1 MGASVHTLSTPGTSN
16 ELHLQLRCSCLL
28 WCESICYWCHPLIIF
43 HSCFQY
49 PAFFFM
55 RVCFHLL
62 CALICV
68 HVCANIGCANTS
80 ARPRVCR
87 PLYYMFVLLCGR
99 SSLDVSLSETRDLIQ
114 ISESRSNSDYTLSVL
129 VDAVSN
135 NDKRNK
141 TLFWATGEKNKVPI
155 ITNNTITRWCWNVNY
170 VV

>member
-1 MGASVHTLSTPGTSN
+1 M
-16 ELHLQLRCSCLL
+16 
-28 WCESICYWCHPLIIF
+28 
-43 HSCFQY
+43 
-49 PAFFFM
+49 
-55 RVCFHLL
+55 
-62 CALICV
+62 

-135 NDKRNK
+135 NDKINK
-141 TLFWATGEKNKVPI
+141 TLFRATGEKNKVPI
-155 ITNNTITRWCWNVNY
+155 ITNNTITR
-170 VV
+170 